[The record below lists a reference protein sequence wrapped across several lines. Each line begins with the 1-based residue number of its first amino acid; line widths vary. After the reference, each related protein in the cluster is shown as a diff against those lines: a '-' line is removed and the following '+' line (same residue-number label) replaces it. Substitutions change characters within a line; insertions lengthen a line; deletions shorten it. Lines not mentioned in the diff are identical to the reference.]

1 MTNKEIPVYLWD
13 EILTAGNKFNQIPH
27 PDMLSD
33 EFSKIK
39 FISATDK
46 SGQKIKTEAEV
57 TYDRDYV
64 IAYFAR
70 SFKYL
75 FKVDSQVI
83 ADIINKAIKL
93 RKKQVEDAIKEIEKS
108 GEL

>member
-1 MTNKEIPVYLWD
+1 MTKNKSVYLWD

-39 FISATDK
+39 FITATDE

-57 TYDRDYV
+57 VYDRDYI

-70 SFKYL
+70 AFKYL
-75 FKVDSQVI
+75 FKVDSQII
-83 ADIINKAIKL
+83 ADIINEAIKL
-93 RKKQVEDAIKEIEKS
+93 RKKQVEDAIKEIERS